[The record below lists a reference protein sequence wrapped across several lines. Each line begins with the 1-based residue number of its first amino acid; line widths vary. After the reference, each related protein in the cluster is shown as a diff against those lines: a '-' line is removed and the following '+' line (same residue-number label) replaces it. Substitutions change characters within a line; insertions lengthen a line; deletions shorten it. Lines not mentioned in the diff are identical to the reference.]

1 MKELMSMLR
10 FFLEGEKSYVRLLS
24 SIGELNHRN
33 LIGSLGNVKNL
44 WGAEYSVFSQWG
56 EDGILDFLCESLGIE
71 RPTVVDFGAGDV
83 RYSNFRWL
91 LQSRGGSGV
100 FVDARPDLAES
111 LDKSGLRI
119 HSDTHVISTF
129 LNYENSNDT
138 LKKSLE
144 ILRGK
149 ELDFFSLDI
158 DGQDYWVLE
167 SLREIDAKVILLEYQ
182 SYLGPKL
189 AVTVPRSLAFNRA
202 DAHFSMIYYGASLLA
217 FKSLLDTRGYK
228 LVGSN
233 RQRSNAFFVRKDLIA
248 GTKLAEIEIPTLFQL
263 TDGLG
268 GESRDFHGEFKG
280 MQGAGRTEL
289 IKDLAWFNCETS
301 EIETLAEITKRTSK

>member
-1 MKELMSMLR
+1 M
-10 FFLEGEKSYVRLLS
+10 VRSLS
-24 SIGELNHRN
+24 DT
-33 LIGSLGNVKNL
+33 
-44 WGAEYSVFSQWG
+44 EYSIFSQWG
-56 EDGILDFLCESLGIE
+56 EDGILDFLCESLGVK

-111 LDKSGLRI
+111 LDSSGLRLYTDSHTI
-119 HSDTHVISTF
+119 KTF
-129 LNYENSNDT
+129 LNYENSKET
-138 LKKSLE
+138 FQTACGLLE
-144 ILRGK
+144 GR

-167 SLREIDAKVILLEYQ
+167 SLEDIRPKVILLEYQ
-182 SYLGPKL
+182 AYLGSEL
-189 AVTVPRSLAFNRA
+189 AVTVPRSLTFDRA
-202 DAHFSMIYYGASLLA
+202 SAHFSLIYYGASLLA
-217 FKSLLDTRGYK
+217 FKTLLSARGYQ

-248 GTKLAEIEIPTLFQL
+248 GTKIAQMEIPSLISL

-268 GESRDFHGEFKG
+268 GPEMLKAGSKEFR
-280 MQGAGRTEL
+280 GRAE
-289 IKDLAWFNCETS
+289 FN
-301 EIETLAEITKRTSK
+301 